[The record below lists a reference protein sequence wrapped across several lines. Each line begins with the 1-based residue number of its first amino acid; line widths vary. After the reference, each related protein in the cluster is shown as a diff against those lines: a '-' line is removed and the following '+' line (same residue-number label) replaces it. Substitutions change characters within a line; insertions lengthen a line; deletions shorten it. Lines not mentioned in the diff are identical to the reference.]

1 VENIKPK
8 HPYFEAWLRRT
19 RKQLSVSGRISQ
31 MAHHLFEEDGVSAE
45 EWQRKLR
52 GLIDGR
58 IPPTFELISKV
69 DSLLTACSNPS
80 PEDDS
85 QLFLF

>member
-1 VENIKPK
+1 MENIKPK
-8 HPYFEAWLRRT
+8 HPYFDAWLRRT

-31 MAHHLFEEDGVSAE
+31 IAHHLSLEDGASAE

-52 GLIDGR
+52 GLIDGK

-69 DSLLTACSNPS
+69 DSLLTAHANP
-80 PEDDS
+80 PPGDDS